1 MNAEN
6 TGSFIAG
13 LRKEQGLTQ
22 KQLADR
28 LLVSDKA
35 ISRWETGH
43 GMPDLDNL
51 EALAGVLEVSIA
63 ELLRGERIIEAVP
76 ADDAESLAHEGL
88 SLFRE
93 ALRRR
98 TTSNVLLGFLAGLI
112 VVVLLVVHLTAPIA
126 IPYREGIARVDE
138 LSDGTLVAISEQGA
152 AGVELDIVGNETF
165 ITLYDTRWNQLTRDA
180 RKLVAVVGSIDQT
193 EAVLYYPGASGDVLL
208 YGQLHD
214 AGVVTLPR
222 LVYNMWLMA
231 GIAASIIGLA
241 AYVLLRKRWYAK
253 HILKAALLPVCFSV
267 SLIAV
272 LWGRFD
278 QVYNAAF
285 YLSGICIVALAL
297 YALAFFLVSTKKG
310 VPLSGVHQKGS
321 TP

>member
-51 EALAGVLEVSIA
+51 EAISCELGVSVA
-63 ELLRGERIIEAVP
+63 ELLRGERIIEAVEP
-76 ADDAESLAHEGL
+76 DEAAELAQGGL
-88 SLFRE
+88 ELVKQ
-93 ALRRR
+93 LLHKR
-98 TTSNVLLGFLAGLI
+98 TVGNLIIGFLAGL
-112 VVVLLVVHLTAPIA
+112 VVVALLVVHLTAPIA
-126 IPYREGIARVDE
+126 IPYRDGIVRVDE
-138 LSDGTLVAISEQGA
+138 LADGTIVALSSEDSVGFDVETVDGSSFISSY
-152 AGVELDIVGNETF
+152 T
-165 ITLYDTRWNQLTRDA
+165 TRWHQIMGPEGSSV
-180 RKLVAVVGSIDQT
+180 VALGEKGDIG
-193 EAVLYYPGASGDVLL
+193 AVLYYPGTPDDVLL
-208 YGQLHD
+208 YGQIDD

-222 LVYNMWLMA
+222 LVYNMWLAVGIIA
-231 GIAASIIGLA
+231 GVIGLI
-241 AYVLLRKRWYAK
+241 AYALLRKRWYAK
-253 HILKAALLPVCFSV
+253 HVLRIALLPVCFSV

-278 QVYNAAF
+278 QVYNASF
-285 YLSGICIVALAL
+285 YLSGICLVALAL
-297 YALAFFLVSTKKG
+297 YAAALLA
-310 VPLSGVHQKGS
+310 LSRRA
-321 TP
+321 TE